1 MKLPKKFPLILLA
14 SPLIFSLELVF
25 LKWAF
30 TKGGLDPISFT
41 ANRSVFGAI
50 FLAFFGLVPLAREL
64 KTDWK
69 ALVKWV
75 LVLTAIRATGDFL
88 YFICQNLSTP
98 GAFSLLLQLSAFS
111 TGFFAFLMLKERLPP
126 REIAGGLIMVFGA
139 LFVILSK
146 GNGAVS
152 VGFGEALTLAFVV
165 LIGIGNAFSKKAI
178 DSGIDRNAI
187 LFGATLFSIPVF
199 YLLSPILF
207 GKNPL
212 ATFATDLPYA
222 LGGALFFAANTLVI
236 FYCFEHFGP
245 SRTQIASISNV
256 IFSAIFAFLLL
267 GISPSLTDFAGGAII
282 IAGVAV
288 FLGAGKK
295 NVKS

>member
-1 MKLPKKFPLILLA
+1 MKLPKNFPLILLA

-25 LKWAF
+25 LNWAF

-41 ANRSVFGAI
+41 ANRSVFGAV
-50 FLAFFGLVPLAREL
+50 FLAFFGLVPLAREI
-64 KTDWK
+64 KKDWK
-69 ALVKWV
+69 AVLKWV
-75 LVLTAIRATGDFL
+75 LILTAIRATGDFL

-98 GAFSLLLQLSAFS
+98 GAFSLLLQLSVFS
-111 TGFFAFLMLKERLPP
+111 TGLFAFLILRERLPP
-126 REIAGGLIMVFGA
+126 REIVGGLIMVFGA

-187 LFGATLFSIPVF
+187 LFGATLLSVPVF
-199 YLLSPILF
+199 YILSPLLF
-207 GKNPL
+207 GKFPL
-212 ATFATDLPYA
+212 LAFASDLPYA
-222 LGGALFFAANTLVI
+222 IGGALFFAANTLVI

-256 IFSAIFAFLLL
+256 IFSALFAFLIL
-267 GISPSLTDFAGGAII
+267 GIAPSLPDIVGGAII
-282 IAGVAV
+282 IGGVLV
-288 FLGAGKK
+288 FLNVGTKR
-295 NVKS
+295 VKS

>member
-212 ATFATDLPYA
+212 ETFATDLPYA